1 MTSYRRW
8 LLAPAC
14 ALLLAVAAAC
24 ATPDATEGVRAGAA
38 GPGTD
43 AALQAVESAYAGDYT
58 EPPASSPP
66 PAPGKNVWIIS
77 AWQQVHALAH
87 QAERVGEAAQHL
99 GWTTSVCDGQN
110 NANGGWASCVRQA
123 TAARADGIVLLS
135 VDCAPIRQALVEA
148 KAAGARIASFSAFDC
163 DDPSQG
169 ASEPLFDAPAR
180 HHADAP
186 TIADYYTRLGQLRA
200 DLVIAKTGG
209 QAKVL
214 HVAFKGVAFG
224 DHVARGFADR
234 LASCSGCTVLKT
246 LEVAAADVPNV
257 RQKFE
262 SALVQVPQANA
273 VAVDVDHFF
282 VAGIQQAL
290 VSSGRTGLTVV
301 GSECQIDDLDYVRAG
316 GGEQYCF
323 GASAGYRAYST
334 VDALNRAFHGEP
346 AAVAGAGFQLVDQG
360 RNLPPSGAEFDG
372 PVDYVAAYTRAWGV

>member
-1 MTSYRRW
+1 MPSYRRW
-8 LLAPAC
+8 LLAPAL
-14 ALLLAVAAAC
+14 ALLLAGAGC
-24 ATPDATEGVRAGAA
+24 ATPDATEEVRAGTA
-38 GPGTD
+38 GQSTD
-43 AALQAVESAYAGDYT
+43 AALHAVESAYSGDYT

-66 PAPGKNVWIIS
+66 PAPGQDVWIIS
-77 AWQQVHALAH
+77 AWQQVHALAY
-87 QAERVGEAAQHL
+87 QAERVGEAARL
-99 GWTTSVCDGQN
+99 MGWTTNVCDGQN

-123 TAARADGIVLLS
+123 TAAKADGIVLLS
-135 VDCAPIRQALVEA
+135 VDCAPVRQALVEA
-148 KAAGARIASFSAFDC
+148 KAAAIRIASLSAFDC

-200 DLVIAKTGG
+200 DLVIAETGG

-214 HVAFKGVAFG
+214 HVAFRGVAFG
-224 DHVARGFADR
+224 DYVSRGFADR

-273 VAVDVDHFF
+273 IAVDVDHFF

-290 VSSGRTGLTVV
+290 ISSGRTGLTVV

-334 VDALNRAFHGEP
+334 VDALNRAFNGVP
-346 AAVAGAGFQLVDQG
+346 GVVAGAGFQLVDQN
-360 RNLPPSGAEFDG
+360 RNLPPAGTEFDG
-372 PVDYVAAYTRAWGV
+372 PIDYAAAYEKAWGV